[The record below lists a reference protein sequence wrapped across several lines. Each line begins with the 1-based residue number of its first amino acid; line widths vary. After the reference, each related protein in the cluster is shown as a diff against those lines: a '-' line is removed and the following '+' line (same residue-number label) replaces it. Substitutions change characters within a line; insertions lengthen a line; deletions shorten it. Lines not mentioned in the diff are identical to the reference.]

1 MTTSRRDFMKL
12 SAAAG
17 GVLGLRGMPT
27 SLLGPAR
34 RRGHEYEG
42 LPDVP
47 AADRPLRV
55 LILGGTGFIG
65 PYEVRYAV
73 ARGHAVTVFNR
84 GRHQADLPA
93 SVEHLVGD
101 RNGDLQSLEGRDWDV
116 VVDNPTTLPKWVR
129 DSASLLAGHAG
140 QYVFISS
147 ISVYADTSEPGM
159 DEDTPVLPYQG
170 SDPYA
175 ETHVTAQLYG
185 PLKALSEKEAEKW
198 FPGKTTVIRP
208 GLIVGPGDPSDR
220 FTYWPVRIDRG
231 GEVMAPGEPTGPA
244 QIIDAR
250 DLSEWTVR
258 VCEQADMGVYNATG
272 PRAPLSFAEMLYGCR
287 AVTSGSND
295 IRFTWVDSDFLA
307 AQQVSAWSEMP
318 VWVPDTPEN
327 AGFARVSIERAVAKG
342 LTFRPL
348 AVTARDALDWF
359 KTLPVERQAKLL
371 SGIDP
376 VKEKRALQAWHA
388 RA

>member
-17 GVLGLRGMPT
+17 GVLGLGGMPAT
-27 SLLGPAR
+27 LLGGGRRAR
-34 RRGHEYEG
+34 AGDPT
-42 LPDVP
+42 LPEVP
-47 AADRPLRV
+47 AADRPLKI

-73 ARGHAVTVFNR
+73 ARGHTVTVFNR
-84 GRHQADLPA
+84 GRSQADLPA

-101 RNGDLQSLEGRDWDV
+101 RNDDLEALKGRDWDV

-140 QYVFISS
+140 QYVFIST
-147 ISVYADTSEPGM
+147 ISVYADTSKPGM
-159 DEDTPVLPYQG
+159 DENTALLPYQG

-175 ETHVTAQLYG
+175 ETRVTNELYG

-198 FPGKTTVIRP
+198 FPGRTTVIRP

-231 GEVMAPGEPTGPA
+231 GEVMAPGKPTGPA

-250 DLSEWTVR
+250 DLSEWTIR
-258 VCEQADMGVYNATG
+258 MCEQGDVGIYNATG

-295 IRFTWVDSDFLA
+295 IRFTWVDADFLGA
-307 AQQVSAWSEMP
+307 HQVRAWAEMP

-327 AGFARVSIERAVAKG
+327 AGFSRVSIERAVAKG

-359 KTLPVERQAKLL
+359 KTLPAERQAKLI
-371 SGIDP
+371 SGIAPD
-376 VKEKRALQAWHA
+376 KEKKVLEAWHA
-388 RA
+388 RT

>member
-1 MTTSRRDFMKL
+1 VTTSRRDFMKL

-17 GVLGLRGMPT
+17 GALGLGRMP
-27 SLLGPAR
+27 SLLQPGEPGGKPAS
-34 RRGHEYEG
+34 EL

-47 AADRPLRV
+47 AAERPLKILV
-55 LILGGTGFIG
+55 LGGTGFIG

-73 ARGHAVTVFNR
+73 ARGHSVTVFNR

-101 RNGDLQSLEGRDWDV
+101 RNGDLESLKGRDWDV

-140 QYVFISS
+140 QYVFIST
-147 ISVYADTSEPGM
+147 ISVYADTSKPGM
-159 DEDTPVLPYQG
+159 DETAPLLPYQG
-170 SDPYA
+170 NDPYA
-175 ETHVTAQLYG
+175 ETRVTAELYG

-231 GEVMAPGEPTGPA
+231 GEVLAPGEPTGPA

-250 DLSEWTVR
+250 DLSEWTIR
-258 VCEQADMGVYNATG
+258 MCEQGDMGIYNATG

-295 IRFTWVDSDFLA
+295 IRFTWVDAGFLA
-307 AQQVSAWSEMP
+307 QQQVSAWREMP

-348 AVTARDALDWF
+348 ADTARDALDWF
-359 KTLPVERQAKLL
+359 HTLPAERQAKMLA
-371 SGIDP
+371 GIDP
-376 VKEKRALQAWHA
+376 EKERKVLEAWRA

>member
-1 MTTSRRDFMKL
+1 MKL

-17 GVLGLRGMPT
+17 GVLGLGGVGIPLVSMSRAVASRG
-27 SLLGPAR
+27 
-34 RRGHEYEG
+34 EG
-42 LPDVP
+42 LPDVS
-47 AADRPLRV
+47 AADRPMRI

-73 ARGHAVTVFNR
+73 ARGHSVTIFNR
-84 GRHQADLPA
+84 GRHEADLPA
-93 SVEHLVGD
+93 SVERLVGD
-101 RNGDLQSLEGRDWDV
+101 RNGDLESLKGRDWDV
-116 VVDNPTTLPKWVR
+116 VVDDPTTLPKWVR
-129 DSASLLAGHAG
+129 DSASLLQGHAG
-140 QYVFISS
+140 QYVFIST
-147 ISVYADTSEPGM
+147 ISVYADTSKPGM
-159 DEDTPVLPYQG
+159 DEDAPLLAYEG

-175 ETHVTAQLYG
+175 ETRVTGANYG

-250 DLSEWTVR
+250 DLSEWTIR
-258 VCEQADMGVYNATG
+258 MCEDGETGVYNATG

-295 IRFTWVDSDFLA
+295 VRFTWVDAEFLKE
-307 AQQVSAWSEMP
+307 QQVSAWSEMP
-318 VWVPDTPEN
+318 VWVPDGPET

-348 AVTARDALDWF
+348 AETAWDALEWF
-359 KTLPVERQAKLL
+359 RMLPPERRAKMLA
-371 SGIDP
+371 GIDP
-376 VKEKRALQAWHA
+376 EKEKRVLAAWHA
-388 RA
+388 RT

>member
-1 MTTSRRDFMKL
+1 MKTSRRDFVKL

-17 GVLGLRGMPT
+17 GVLGLGGVPA
-27 SLLGPAR
+27 SLLGAR
-34 RRGHEYEG
+34 APGATGEEG
-42 LPDVP
+42 LPTVP
-47 AADRPLRV
+47 AAPRTLKI

-73 ARGHAVTVFNR
+73 ARGHTVTIFNR
-84 GRHQADLPA
+84 GRHKADLPS
-93 SVEHLVGD
+93 SVERLVGD
-101 RNGDLQSLEGRDWDV
+101 RNGDLESLKGRDWDV
-116 VVDNPTTLPKWVR
+116 VVDDPTTLPKWVR
-129 DSASLLAGHAG
+129 ESASLLQGHAG
-140 QYVFISS
+140 QYAFISS
-147 ISVYADTSEPGM
+147 ISVYADTSKPGM
-159 DEDTPVLPYQG
+159 DEDTPVLPYHG

-175 ETHVTAQLYG
+175 ETRVTGENYG

-231 GEVMAPGEPTGPA
+231 GEVMAPGAPTGPA

-250 DLSEWTVR
+250 DLSEWTIR
-258 VCEQADMGVYNATG
+258 MCEQGDTGIYNATG

-295 IRFTWVDSDFLA
+295 IRFTWVDAAFLEE
-307 AQQVSAWSEMP
+307 QGVSAWSEMP

-348 AVTARDALDWF
+348 AETARDALEWF
-359 KTLPVERQAKLL
+359 GTLPAQRRAKMLA
-371 SGIDP
+371 GIDP
-376 VKEKRALQAWHA
+376 EKETRVLAAWHA
-388 RA
+388 RG

>member
-12 SAAAG
+12 SAVAG
-17 GVLGLRGMPT
+17 GALGLGGMPT
-27 SLLGPAR
+27 SLLDPAR
-34 RRGHEYEG
+34 RLGPDYRG

-47 AADRPLRV
+47 AADRPLKI

-73 ARGHAVTVFNR
+73 ARGHTVTVFNR
-84 GRHQADLPA
+84 GRHHADLPA

-101 RNGDLQSLEGRDWDV
+101 RNGDLESLKGRDWDV

-140 QYVFISS
+140 QYVFIST
-147 ISVYADTSEPGM
+147 ISVYADTSKPGM

-175 ETHVTAQLYG
+175 ETRVTAELYG

-231 GEVMAPGEPTGPA
+231 GEVLAPGKPTGPA

-258 VCEQADMGVYNATG
+258 MCEQADMGVYNATG

-287 AVTSGSND
+287 AITSGSND

-348 AVTARDALDWF
+348 AVTAGDALDWF
-359 KTLPVERQAKLL
+359 KTLPEERQAKLL

-376 VKEKRALQAWHA
+376 VKEKRVLQAWHA

>member
-1 MTTSRRDFMKL
+1 MTTNRRDFVKL

-17 GVLGLRGMPT
+17 GALGLGLIPT
-27 SLLGPAR
+27 PLSGAVP
-34 RRGHEYEG
+34 GHHSTYQG

-47 AADRPLRV
+47 AADRAMKI

-73 ARGHAVTVFNR
+73 ARGHTVTVFNR
-84 GRHQADLPA
+84 GRHHADLPE
-93 SVEHLVGD
+93 SVEHLIGD
-101 RNGDLQSLEGRDWDV
+101 RNDNLKALEGRDWDV
-116 VVDNPTTLPKWVR
+116 VIDNPTTLPKWVR
-129 DSASLLAGHAG
+129 DSGSLLQGHAQ
-140 QYVFISS
+140 QYVFIST
-147 ISVYADTSEPGM
+147 ISVYSDNSQPGM
-159 DEDTPVLPYQG
+159 DENTALAQYEG

-175 ETHVTAQLYG
+175 ETRVTAQLYG

-208 GLIVGPGDPSDR
+208 GLIVGPNDPSDR

-231 GEVMAPGEPTGPA
+231 GEVLAPGKPTGPA

-258 VCEQADMGVYNATG
+258 MCEQGDTGIYNATG

-287 AVTSGSND
+287 AVTSGSNVVS
-295 IRFTWVDSDFLA
+295 FTWVDEDFLA
-307 AQQVSAWSEMP
+307 QQQVRAWSEMP

-348 AVTARDALDWF
+348 AVTAGDALAWF
-359 KTLPVERQAKLL
+359 KTLPPERQGRLL
-371 SGIDP
+371 AGIAPD
-376 VKEKRALQAWHA
+376 KEKRVLAAWHA